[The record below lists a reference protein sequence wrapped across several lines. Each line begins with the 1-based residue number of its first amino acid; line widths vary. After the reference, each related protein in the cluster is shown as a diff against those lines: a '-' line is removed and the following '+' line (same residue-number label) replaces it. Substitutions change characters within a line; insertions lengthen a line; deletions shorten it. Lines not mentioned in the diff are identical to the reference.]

1 MYEFTGKV
9 KGVGEDCP
17 QETSAKRF
25 EALLRQ
31 AGRKGIENVLAE
43 LGALGFFSAPA
54 SARFHGNYPG
64 GLLEHSLNVYDEAML
79 VRDAQLGLKPDIA
92 ARLPTDSIAI
102 VALLHD
108 ICKAEV
114 DKEMEKFRKDKDGQ
128 WEKYNAYG
136 VDYTG
141 FPLGHGEKSVIRL
154 LRWGLE
160 MTDDE
165 IIAIRWHMSGFDLAF
180 QSPEIRNNYNE
191 ASGKCPL
198 LAVLKAAD
206 GLASH
211 VLGT

>member
-1 MYEFTGKV
+1 MNENK
-9 KGVGEDCP
+9 
-17 QETSAKRF
+17 KRF
-25 EALLRQ
+25 EALLTET
-31 AGRKGIENVLAE
+31 GRRGVGNVLAE
-43 LGALGFFSAPA
+43 LAAVGFHEAPA
-54 SARFHGNYPG
+54 STRFHGAYPG
-64 GLLEHSLNVYDEAML
+64 GLLEHSLKVYEEAML
-79 VRDAQLGLKPDIA
+79 IRDAQLRLKPDVA
-92 ARLPTDSIAI
+92 ARLPSDSIAI

-108 ICKAEV
+108 VCKAEV
-114 DKEMEKFRKDKDGQ
+114 YKEIEKFRKDKYGQ

-136 VDYTG
+136 VDYTE